1 MTEHTMY
8 FTKRVQFPVRV
19 LDCIW
24 SAGHWHLIQSR
35 RGTVSIT
42 IYGISLSI
50 VFVFCAL
57 TDVQIKDVRLAFAFV
72 GVCFFTSSM
81 Q

>member
-1 MTEHTMY
+1 M
-8 FTKRVQFPVRV
+8 
-19 LDCIW
+19 
-24 SAGHWHLIQSR
+24 
-35 RGTVSIT
+35 SIT
-42 IYGISLSI
+42 IYGIFLSI